1 MRLLQEESELEEIV
15 RLVGQDS
22 LSAIDRLKLEAAR
35 SVREDFLHQN
45 SFDEIDTYTSLQKQ
59 QRMLSLMMQF
69 FYEGQRALE
78 RNASFR
84 DLVNVP
90 ARDGVSRLKFVPE
103 AEVMERADRLT
114 RELTEQIE
122 AAIPQGV
129 M

>member
-1 MRLLQEESELEEIV
+1 
-15 RLVGQDS
+15 
-22 LSAIDRLKLEAAR
+22 
-35 SVREDFLHQN
+35 VREDFLHQN
-45 SFDEIDTYTSLQKQ
+45 SFDEIDTYTALQTP
-59 QRMLSLMMQF
+59 QRRLRLMMQF
-69 FYEGQRALE
+69 FYDGPRALD

>member
-103 AEVMERADRLT
+103 AEVMERADRLS
-114 RELTEQIE
+114 RLLSEYIE
-122 AAIPQGV
+122 AAIRQGV